1 MAFEGYYAYG
11 SLITILYAVEYVW
24 EGTVDRLR
32 KLGERVWV
40 RQVIG
45 CGENSN
51 ECMCSIE
58 GRELNE

>member
-1 MAFEGYYAYG
+1 MFFP
-11 SLITILYAVEYVW
+11 VEYVW
-24 EGTVDRLR
+24 EKKKVDVLR

-45 CGENSN
+45 CDENGN
-51 ECMCSIE
+51 EHMCSIK